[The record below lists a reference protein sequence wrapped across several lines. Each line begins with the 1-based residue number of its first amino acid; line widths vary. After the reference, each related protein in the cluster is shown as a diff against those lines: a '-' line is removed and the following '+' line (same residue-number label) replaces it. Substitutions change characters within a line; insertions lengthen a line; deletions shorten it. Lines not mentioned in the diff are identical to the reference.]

1 MVNELNMKHKTDFNL
16 ANSEQIAASLGG
28 QLADIRLSQNRT
40 QQQVAGEAGVSR
52 ATLARLEQGHG
63 VSLDT
68 FIRVLMALKLQQH
81 LEHFL
86 PNPSIRPLDRVALAG
101 RERQRARPGREDE
114 AEETWLWGD
123 DP

>member
-1 MVNELNMKHKTDFNL
+1 MNHKTDFNL
-16 ANSEQIAASLGG
+16 ANPDQISASLGG
-28 QLADIRLSQNRT
+28 QIADIRLSQNRT
-40 QQQVAGEAGVSR
+40 QAQIAGEAGVSR

-68 FIRVLMALKLQQH
+68 FIRVLMALNLQEH

-86 PNPSIRPLDRVALAG
+86 PDPTIRPLDRVALAG
-101 RERQRARPGREDE
+101 RERQRARPGPEDE
-114 AEETWLWGD
+114 SEETWSWGD

>member
-1 MVNELNMKHKTDFNL
+1 MTHEVDYSL
-16 ANSEQIAASLGG
+16 ASSDQISASLGG
-28 QLADIRLSQNRT
+28 QLAEIRLSQNRT
-40 QQQVAGEAGVSR
+40 QQQVAAEAGISR

-68 FIRVLMALKLQQH
+68 FIRVLMALKLQAH

-86 PNPSIRPLDRVALAG
+86 PVPAIRPLDRVALAG
-101 RERQRARPGREDE
+101 RERQRARPVREGE
-114 AEETWLWGD
+114 AEETWTWGD